1 MSKLFTYIVILK
13 FIGQRKILFV
23 YKKLKI
29 MDYIDFL
36 EDLLL
41 LKMIACRQRS
51 GNQEIFKTR
60 KNHGFYSSGVNVLI
74 KKNPGLFMK
83 STRFTHEQFK
93 VLLNLVEPWL
103 RKYSRRNPIEPEQRL
118 YITLHFLAHGNAL
131 RLLSMKFRIGLETAR
146 SIILETCDALWRA
159 LASHYLNPPSN
170 AKWKQISED
179 FWNVTKLP
187 HCLGAIDG
195 KHVQINCPPNSR
207 SQNFNYKQFNSII
220 LLAACDSNYRFTFVD
235 VSAYGSKNDGGM
247 FRNSQFGKGI
257 LDKSMDVPAA
267 TNLPNSDIVFPYYFI
282 ADAAFPL
289 EENIMKPY
297 ETDIDVNKAV
307 FNKTLCKARKQ
318 IEIAFGILTSR
329 WRVLSASI
337 SFSPENAKKVILATI
352 VLHNFLRFGKVNSTA
367 AEETNNYNMT
377 SVNRHDLL
385 TANTSSQSALNL
397 RNKLCEYFNSSLV

>member
-187 HCLGAIDG
+187 HCLGAID
-195 KHVQINCPPNSR
+195 
-207 SQNFNYKQFNSII
+207 
-220 LLAACDSNYRFTFVD
+220 ACDSNYRFTFVD